1 MTTFAGEIFSND
13 EKANFHSAAVRLLV
27 DINQAGD
34 PAVITERLLNGVIH
48 LFGCQ
53 AAALMVQGDGYF
65 NLVVKMEDEPA
76 PNGFIYADL
85 PQGGIEVT
93 CQNGTGEIF
102 SGNVLD
108 ENSPLRQ
115 SLGKC
120 SLNSLICVPLRYQE
134 KSLGILAAV
143 DKHARD
149 FSQADLELL
158 KSIAAAAAGVLHK
171 IQQTQRLKIIN
182 AELEANHWQL
192 QNSRN
197 ILDALFNSIPV
208 SVYIIDSN
216 FELVSVNVDRATR
229 ANQSPASL
237 IGKRCYQ
244 TFYQLN
250 DICPGCKVME
260 TLFGSQTTMRI
271 YRIWSSTGEAQ
282 EWDISSFPIY
292 SESKNIKQAILFEQ
306 DVTEKRRLEATLV
319 QSEKLSAVGQL
330 AAGVAHEISNPL
342 SAIIANAQLLQHE
355 LPPDD
360 DKQELADMILRA
372 GERAAQVVRNL
383 LDLIRKERYEF
394 VPTDVNETLEDALAL
409 VQHEFISRSVTLTR
423 KFAKKL
429 PPIQGSSNHLQGIWL
444 NIVMNALDAIE
455 EGHGEV
461 KVESRRQGNE
471 IHVIITDTGKGM
483 AAEQL
488 NKIFEP
494 FYTTKAP
501 GRGTGLGLSVV
512 QRVIKQHGG
521 YIQVNSQPNVGTEFL
536 IVLPINS

>member
-1 MTTFAGEIFSND
+1 MTTFAGEILSNE
-13 EKANFHSAAVRLLV
+13 EKFNIHSAAVRLLV
-27 DINQAGD
+27 EINQAGE
-34 PAVITERLLNGVIH
+34 PAVITERLLNGVIK
-48 LFGCQ
+48 LFDCQ
-53 AAALMVQGDGYF
+53 AAALILKGDGYF
-65 NLVVKMEDEPA
+65 NLAAKTENEPQ
-76 PNGFIYADL
+76 PNWYIYAEL
-85 PQGGIEVT
+85 PPAGLEETSQNGAGGIYP
-93 CQNGTGEIF
+93 GT
-102 SGNVLD
+102 SLD

-115 SLGKC
+115 ALVQMP
-120 SLNSLICVPLRYQE
+120 LTTLICVPLRYQE
-134 KSLGILAAV
+134 KSLGLLAAV
-143 DKHARD
+143 NRHTGD
-149 FSQADLELL
+149 FSTQDLELL
-158 KSIAAAAAGVLHK
+158 KNLAAAAAGVLQQ

-208 SVYIIDSN
+208 SLYIIDSN
-216 FELVSVNVDRATR
+216 FELVSVNVDRSTR
-229 ANQSPASL
+229 AKQSPLSL

-244 TFYQLN
+244 AFYQLN
-250 DICPGCKVME
+250 DFCPGCKVME
-260 TLFGSQTTMRI
+260 TLFGGQTTMRI
-271 YRIWSSTGEAQ
+271 YRIWNNTGEAQ

-360 DKQELADMILRA
+360 DKQELADLILRA

-394 VPTDVNETLEDALAL
+394 VPTDVNETLEDALSL

-455 EGHGEV
+455 NGNGEV
-461 KVESRRQGNE
+461 KVESQRQGNE

-483 AAEQL
+483 APEQL

-521 YIQVNSQPNVGTEFL
+521 YIQVNSQPYVGTEFL

>member
-1 MTTFAGEIFSND
+1 MSAVSNETEDGQENANPATT
-13 EKANFHSAAVRLLV
+13 AVRLIAE
-27 DINQAGD
+27 INQSAE
-34 PAVITERLLNGVIH
+34 PAAITDRLAQGAVQL
-48 LFGCQ
+48 LGCQ
-53 AAALMVQGDGYF
+53 AAALIVQGDGYF
-65 NLVVKMEDEPA
+65 NLAVQSDAERPERFMYTELPA
-76 PNGFIYADL
+76 GSLEAACLAGPAGIFSAADL
-85 PQGGIEVT
+85 GPA
-93 CQNGTGEIF
+93 
-102 SGNVLD
+102 
-108 ENSPLRQ
+108 SPLRQ
-115 SLGKC
+115 SLGK
-120 SLNSLICVPLRYQE
+120 LNVATLACAPLRAQG
-134 KSLGILAAV
+134 KNLGVLAAV
-143 DKHARD
+143 NKRQGS
-149 FSQADLELL
+149 FSKADLELL
-158 KSIAAAAAGVLHK
+158 ESLAAAGAGILLH
-171 IQQTQRLKIIN
+171 IQQTQRLKITT

-208 SVYIIDSN
+208 SFYIIDNN
-216 FELVSVNVDRATR
+216 FELVSVNIDRAQR
-229 ANQSPASL
+229 AGQAQANL
-237 IGKRCYQ
+237 IGRRCYNAL
-244 TFYQLN
+244 YQLN
-250 DICPGCKVME
+250 DMCPGCKVMD
-260 TLFGSQTTMRI
+260 TLFGGQTTMRI
-271 YRIWSSTGEAQ
+271 YRIWGSTGDAQ

-292 SESKNIKQAILFEQ
+292 TENGEIKQAILFEQ

-355 LPPDD
+355 LPADD

-394 VPTDVNETLEDALAL
+394 VPTNVNETIEDALAL
-409 VQHEFISRSVTLTR
+409 VQHEFVSRSVTLTR
-423 KFAKKL
+423 RLAPAM

-455 EGHGEV
+455 AGGGEV
-461 KVESRRQGNE
+461 CVKSLRQGNE
-471 IHVIITDTGKGM
+471 IHVVITDTGKGM
-483 AAEQL
+483 APEQL

-521 YIQVNSQPNVGTEFL
+521 YIQVHSQPSVGTEFL